1 MIFYKLNDYLPVH
14 RFSLS
19 VVMST
24 AYDYNISARDDPM
37 VQIVIDALIP
47 GLTLLTPERSLM
59 LKTFPFCEL
68 NSPR

>member
-1 MIFYKLNDYLPVH
+1 MIINYLPMN

-24 AYDYNISARDDPM
+24 VYDYNISARDDPM

-47 GLTLLTPERSLM
+47 GLTLLTPERSL
-59 LKTFPFCEL
+59 LLRTFPFREL
-68 NSPR
+68 TSGG